1 MAASAVGERPM
12 TRANSSGPPEPEW
25 QATLYRSWRKRR
37 AWVLDEQVA
46 IADVPAPTGKESARA
61 DHLQQRLQHIAGL
74 AVTRDAIGN
83 VCAVVSPTADDGAAR
98 PATSSPLVCL
108 AHLDTVYST
117 NVRSPMQRDGV
128 MVRGMGIGDNGRG
141 LAALMALAHALP
153 APSVRRHLTRPVH
166 LVATV
171 GEEGE
176 GNLRGARA
184 WFDNAA
190 ARDVMPHAAI
200 AIDGPGD
207 RSIVHHAVGSHR
219 LRIAFRGPGGH
230 SWVDGTAANP
240 LHALGAL
247 LTRIAA
253 LQEAC
258 QRRTG
263 ERTTVQVTRMQ
274 GGECLTAIPRAG
286 WIDVDLRSSSAR
298 ALTDVQRTLTRLA
311 HETASGLAVDI
322 TSLGDRPAGTL
333 AADHALVQLA
343 VACTERVGR
352 VPQSAIA
359 STDANIPLAR
369 GIPAIAIGAGG
380 SGGGAHTADEWYSDE
395 DAEVGLERVL
405 RVVMGA
411 ATDAWS

>member
-12 TRANSSGPPEPEW
+12 TRANSSGPLEPEW

-83 VCAVVSPTADDGAAR
+83 VCAVVSPMTDTVDARAAL
-98 PATSSPLVCL
+98 PPLVCL
-108 AHLDTVYST
+108 AHLDTVYSAAT
-117 NVRSPMQRDGV
+117 HSSMQRDGV

-184 WFDNAA
+184 WFDDAA
-190 ARDVMPHAAI
+190 AREMIPYAAI

-207 RSIVHHAVGSHR
+207 RTIVHHAVGSRR
-219 LRIAFRGPGGH
+219 LRIAVHGSGGH

-258 QRRTG
+258 QRRAG

-298 ALTDVQRTLTRLA
+298 ALTDVHRTLTRFA

-322 TSLGDRPAGTL
+322 IALGDRPAGTL

-359 STDANIPLAR
+359 STDANIPLSR

-380 SGGGAHTADEWYSDE
+380 AGGGAHTADEWYSDE
-395 DAEVGLERVL
+395 GAEVGLERVL

-411 ATDAWS
+411 ATDARS